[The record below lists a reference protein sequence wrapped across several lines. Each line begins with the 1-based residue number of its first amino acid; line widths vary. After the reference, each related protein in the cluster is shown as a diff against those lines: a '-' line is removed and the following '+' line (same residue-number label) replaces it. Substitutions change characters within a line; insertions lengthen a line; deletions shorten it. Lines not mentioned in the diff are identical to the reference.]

1 MKIEIAVL
9 GSNAYTDVTDMV
21 KFQGLSWSSN
31 SVDAPNAGR
40 SLDGYMNRK
49 LIGFKDKFELTCVQL
64 TTTQLDTLTSLLE
77 HEWLTVRVTTNTGTV
92 SRTMYPGATIKSAF
106 CIKRA
111 DGTELWDGFSFSL
124 IEK

>member
-1 MKIEIAVL
+1 MKIEIAVY
-9 GSNAYTDVTDMV
+9 GSSTYTDITDMV
-21 KFQGLSWSSN
+21 KFQGVNWSSN

-40 SLDGYMNRK
+40 SLDGIMHRK
-49 LIGFKDKFELTCVQL
+49 LIGFKDKFEIQCIQL
-64 TTTQLDTLTSLLE
+64 TTTQLDTLTTLLE
-77 HEWLTVRVTTNTGTV
+77 HEWLTVKITTSSGTV

-111 DGTELWDGFSFSL
+111 DGTELWDGYAFSL